1 MSSQQREQSLAR
13 AKARAKAKAQTDNYN
28 KLCEEYN
35 TKLHYLS
42 YRNGRYRG
50 YNSLDESGQPWTP
63 PTQRE
68 LVGLLFLSRCSQQYT
83 DFQDDMYPAPKISS
97 PSTPPVSE
105 RPPDDVEKTST
116 SPRTHVAPA

>member
-28 KLCEEYN
+28 KLCRTLERKFKKLCEEYN

-50 YNSLDESGQPWTP
+50 YNSLDDSGQPWTP

-68 LVGLLFLSRCSQQYT
+68 L
-83 DFQDDMYPAPKISS
+83 DDMYPAPKISS

-105 RPPDDVEKTST
+105 RPRDDVEKTST
-116 SPRTHVAPA
+116 SARTHVAPA